1 MVMLGGFGSSTR
13 RQLAGF
19 VVLAALMVGALV
31 WLLALAS
38 AHPGSRPLLVH
49 QPDSSA
55 RDVRPGTPE
64 TVCIN
69 QAGVTELSRAGFSA
83 RNIVAICKYRE
94 RGGTFR
100 SIHDLYR
107 LRSLDTAVLAAL
119 APHLSFGTA
128 GRPAAPCPDNRRRAT
143 DRVRHQPRL
152 PLFRVTPDELA
163 LHGIDQWVAD
173 SLAHYRELYLIT
185 GSTTPDSLQALTP
198 SGFASFMAG
207 HLGEARRRT
216 TAAATAS
223 QPVMVDLNTA
233 TVDEL
238 KTVRG
243 IGTAT
248 ATQIV
253 ELRNRLGG
261 AFLSKDQLLSI
272 SFFCRL
278 DTQRIFAQT
287 YLGPKRPELIH
298 INRISIDRLA
308 ANPYMT
314 RVLAEQIVRRRA
326 RRGNYTCPAD
336 LRKIPAVKHVDP
348 IFFQYLSYD

>member
-1 MVMLGGFGSSTR
+1 MLGGFGSSTR

-38 AHPGSRPLLVH
+38 AHPGSRPVLVH
-49 QPDSSA
+49 QPDSSV

-83 RNIVAICKYRE
+83 RNIVTICKYRE

-100 SIHDLYR
+100 SIRDLYR

-128 GRPAAPCPDNRRRAT
+128 GRPAAPRPDNRRRAT
-143 DRVRHQPRL
+143 ERVRHQPRL

-173 SLAHYRELYLIT
+173 SLARYRELYLIT

-198 SGFASFMAG
+198 ADFASFMAG
-207 HLGEARRRT
+207 HLGEPRRRT
-216 TAAATAS
+216 TATAATAS